1 MKNLILKS
9 ILILGIMTFLNA
21 GMVGE
26 SVKWVGLSPSGYSLQ
41 GAAIFIGCL
50 VISLISFIT
59 ILIFKNSYT
68 SIWRVAVL
76 FEILYLVMLLW
87 SKTNPFTYFTTR
99 KDDDLMDLLLYVNS
113 IGIFLLVCVFDVI
126 YSKIIA
132 SKVKK

>member
-26 SVKWVGLSPSGYSLQ
+26 AAKWVGLSPSSHSLQ
-41 GAAIFIGCL
+41 GFAIFIGCL
-50 VISLISFIT
+50 VISLVSFIT
-59 ILIFKNSYT
+59 ILVFKNSYT
-68 SIWRVAVL
+68 RIWRVAAL

-99 KDDDLMDLLLYVNS
+99 KGDDLMDTLLYANS
-113 IGIFLLVCVFDVI
+113 IGIFLLVCAFDVI
-126 YSKIIA
+126 YSKIMV